1 MRSENISRTEDF
13 MDTERNE
20 EFVEEIKKR
29 LSEYRFY
36 HSLNVADEARR
47 LAKKYGADED
57 KAFTAGLIHD
67 IMKDTDYKTQ
77 REIIEKYSHKMTPTE
92 LANPKIWHA
101 MSGEAFLRHELNVTD
116 EEILSAVRYHT
127 TARENM
133 SLLEKVL
140 YIADYTSAERNY
152 PDVDVIR
159 EKADRS
165 LEEAMLYGLRFT
177 IKECVDLGAVVH
189 PDSILAYNEV
199 AISEKEKA
207 GKDENNADKGTA

>member
-1 MRSENISRTEDF
+1 
-13 MDTERNE
+13 MDTQRNE

-36 HSLNVADEARR
+36 HSLNVADEAKR

-67 IMKDTDYKTQ
+67 IMKDTDYETQ
-77 REIIEKYSHKMTPTE
+77 RELIEKYSHKMTPTE

-101 MSGEAFLRHELNVTD
+101 MSGEVFLRHELNVKD
-116 EEILSAVRYHT
+116 EDILSAVRYHT
-127 TARENM
+127 TARDNM

-159 EKADRS
+159 EKAERS
-165 LEEAMLYGLRFT
+165 LEEAMLYGLQFT
-177 IKECVDLGAVVH
+177 IKENVEAGAVVH
-189 PDSILAYNEV
+189 PRQHSRI
-199 AISEKEKA
+199 
-207 GKDENNADKGTA
+207 

>member
-1 MRSENISRTEDF
+1 

-20 EFVEEIKKR
+20 EFLEEIKKR

-36 HSLNVADEARR
+36 HSLNVAEEAKR
-47 LAKKYGADED
+47 LARKYGADEE

-67 IMKDTDYKTQ
+67 IMKDTDYSCQK
-77 REIIEKYSHKMTPTE
+77 EIIENFSGKMTDTE

-101 MSGEAFLRHELNVTD
+101 MSGEAFLRRELGVTD

-127 TARENM
+127 TAKENM
-133 SLLEKVL
+133 TLLEKVI
-140 YIADYTSAERNY
+140 YIADYTSAERDY

-159 EKADRS
+159 EKAERS
-165 LEEAMLYGLRFT
+165 LEEAMLYGLQFT
-177 IKECVDLGAVVH
+177 IKENVEAGRVVH

-199 AISEKEKA
+199 AISENKKVRKEE
-207 GKDENNADKGTA
+207 ENAHTGNT